1 MDNKQIMDNLD
12 DEFESSWTVNTPI
25 NEDTDKQIIND
36 NIIINNDIINN
47 TIEIKKDIIE
57 IKKDI
62 IEVKIETI
70 EVKIDIEPKKKL
82 TALEALV
89 SNRNSIKE
97 LDNFEQKVAILRE
110 QGKIMLDDFKER
122 GIAVNDIDE
131 TMIIKEWSDCML
143 LEANSDIIYLK
154 NLVKSFTDYGYE
166 SPRPIQCVT
175 SGRIAKKGDII
186 VQAKA
191 GNGKTAA
198 FVFGLAIRI
207 NPNKYETQALILLP
221 TVILADQVAE
231 VVKNLTYHT
240 GITVH
245 CHRGGMPMTR
255 DNKTPHIIVGCPGRI
270 IDLIKRRKIN
280 LNSLQT
286 VVLDEGDEL
295 LKQGFREQIKSII
308 ETLEDT
314 VQICLFSA
322 TLPKGILELCTR
334 FMRNPAYVI
343 LPENQ
348 VITELVTQ
356 WYVKCSN
363 VYEKD
368 GCLVDLIEANEKD
381 TIIVFFNSCSRLE
394 KVSQILS
401 EYHKPI
407 QHLCIH
413 GKLNP
418 IDKTS
423 SITNF
428 TNGKCKIL
436 LASDIAARG
445 LDIPNVTLVINYDIP
460 ASIDTYVH
468 RIGRSGRG
476 ALFGNSVTLIM
487 SEEDKQKMTFIVQVH
502 GIPIKV
508 LKTVSMESK
517 TK

>member
-1 MDNKQIMDNLD
+1 MNNKLTMDNLD
-12 DEFESSWTVNTPI
+12 DEFESSWANTEQIEKDIKSVVIADDNTEPI
-25 NEDTDKQIIND
+25 NTEPINTEP
-36 NIIINNDIINN
+36 IN
-47 TIEIKKDIIE
+47 T
-57 IKKDI
+57 
-62 IEVKIETI
+62 
-70 EVKIDIEPKKKL
+70 EPIKKL

-89 SNRNSIKE
+89 NSRNVDKDTNNYENNRAA
-97 LDNFEQKVAILRE
+97 LDEHGDK
-110 QGKIMLDDFKER
+110 MLEEYISR
-122 GIAVNDIDE
+122 GIAVNGIDGSMIREKWGEFKSLNANPNNKFVRQLEESFLNYGFE
-131 TMIIKEWSDCML
+131 T
-143 LEANSDIIYLK
+143 
-154 NLVKSFTDYGYE
+154 
-166 SPRPIQCVT
+166 PRPIQCITV
-175 SGRIAKKGDII
+175 GRIALGGDLI

-198 FVFGLAIRI
+198 FVYGSSLRI
-207 NPNKYETQALILLP
+207 NPNLFQTQVIILLP
-221 TVILADQVAE
+221 TVILADQVTE
-231 VVKNLTYHT
+231 VVRNLTSMT
-240 GITVH
+240 GLTIH
-245 CHRGGMPMTR
+245 CHRGGMPITR
-255 DNKTPHIIVGCPGRI
+255 DNKVPHIIVGCPGRI
-270 IDLIKRRKIN
+270 IDQIKRKKIN
-280 LNSLQT
+280 LNFLRT
-286 VVLDEGDEL
+286 VILDEGDEL

-308 ETLEDT
+308 ETLEDN

-356 WYVKCSN
+356 WYVKCGN
-363 VYEKD
+363 IYEKD
-368 GCLVDLIEANEKD
+368 GCLVDLIEANQKD

-394 KVSQILS
+394 KVSQVLS

-407 QHLCIH
+407 DHLCIH

-418 IDKTS
+418 IDKVS

-428 TNGKCKIL
+428 ISGRCKIL

>member
-1 MDNKQIMDNLD
+1 MNNKPIMDNLD
-12 DEFESSWTVNTPI
+12 DEFESSWTITSD
-25 NEDTDKQIIND
+25 EATTEQI
-36 NIIINNDIINN
+36 
-47 TIEIKKDIIE
+47 EPIIE
-57 IKKDI
+57 PIKSTTEQIEPI
-62 IEVKIETI
+62 IEPIEPIIEPIETI
-70 EVKIDIEPKKKL
+70 IEHIEPKKKL

-89 SNRNSIKE
+89 SSRSTDKE
-97 LDNFEQKVAILRE
+97 QVNHTDKIAEITE
-110 QGKIMLDDFKER
+110 QGRIMLEEYKER
-122 GIAVNDIDE
+122 GIAVNDIE
-131 TMIIKEWSDCML
+131 PSMIIKEWSDCK
-143 LEANSDIIYLK
+143 YL
-154 NLVKSFTDYGYE
+154 NASFNNRFVDNNVKSIINYGFDT
-166 SPRPIQCVT
+166 PRPIQSITV
-175 SGRIAKKGDII
+175 GRIALGGDLI

-198 FVFGLAIRI
+198 FVFGSAIRV
-207 NPNKYETQALILLP
+207 NPNLYQTQVIILLP
-221 TVILADQVAE
+221 TVILADQVTE
-231 VVKNLTYHT
+231 VVKNLTSMT
-240 GITVH
+240 GLIVH
-245 CHRGGMPMTR
+245 CHRGGMPIVR
-255 DNKTPHIIVGCPGRI
+255 DNKVPHIIVGCPGRI
-270 IDLIKRRKIN
+270 IDQIKRKKIN
-280 LNSLQT
+280 LNHLRT
-286 VVLDEGDEL
+286 VILDEGDEL

-308 ETLEDT
+308 ETLEDN

-356 WYVKCSN
+356 WYVKCGN
-363 VYEKD
+363 IYEKD
-368 GCLVDLIEANEKD
+368 GCLVDLILANQKD

-394 KVSQILS
+394 KVSQVLS
-401 EYHKPI
+401 EYHTPI
-407 QHLCIH
+407 DHLCIH

-418 IDKTS
+418 IDKVS

-428 TNGKCKIL
+428 ISGKCKIL

-487 SEEDKQKMTFIVQVH
+487 SDEDKQKMTFIVQVH